1 MPLSKEDPEKLADQ
15 LVYFS
20 LRLSSPAAFASVVD
34 EAFAHADPDEAQF
47 YQYLKQNNRI
57 QSEFHV
63 TLIHVN
69 DRTANPGIWEK
80 YKADYKEALSR
91 AGSGDLTPSLGAG
104 DVIPDH
110 LVWDQRIMAL
120 AVKVNG
126 KDGPLPC
133 ANANPHATIGT
144 ADDSIKA
151 FESNDLLKR
160 WREGDQSKGPIRSK
174 VFPREYTFGGS
185 VQANFAG

>member
-1 MPLSKEDPEKLADQ
+1 MSQPKEDPEKLADQ
-15 LVYFS
+15 VVYFS
-20 LRLSSPAAFASVVD
+20 LRLSSPATFASAVD
-34 EAFAHADPDEAQF
+34 GAFAHADPEEAQF

-57 QSEFHV
+57 QSEFHA

-69 DRTANPGIWEK
+69 DRTANPAIWEK

-91 AGSGDLTPSLGAG
+91 EGSGDLTPSLGAG
-104 DVIPDH
+104 EILPDH

-120 AVKVNG
+120 AVKMNG
-126 KDGPLPC
+126 EDGPLPC
-133 ANANPHATIGT
+133 ANASPHVTVGT

-160 WREGDQSKGPIRSK
+160 WREGDQSTGPIYAK
-174 VFPREYTFGGS
+174 VFPRGYNFES
-185 VQANFAG
+185 SIQANFAG